1 MRSER
6 ARSRRENAVHAVIA
20 EIALSDPYD
29 SGFPCANHLHRPDRI
44 MFYSFSNEI
53 RIDDNSAPMIL
64 ARGTLET
71 NDVVSR
77 FTVR

>member
-6 ARSRRENAVHAVIA
+6 ARSRRENAVIA

-29 SGFPCANHLHRPDRI
+29 SGFPCANHLRRPDRI

-53 RIDDNSAPMIL
+53 RVGDNSAPMIL